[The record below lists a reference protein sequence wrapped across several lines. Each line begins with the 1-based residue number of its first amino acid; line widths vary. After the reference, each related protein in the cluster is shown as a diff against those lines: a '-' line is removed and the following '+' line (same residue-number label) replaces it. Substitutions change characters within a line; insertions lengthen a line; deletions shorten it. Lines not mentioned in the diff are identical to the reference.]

1 MADEDVKFASEGG
14 QMAAESVSTLL
25 EYVQRMAQGQECAQ
39 VPDGSLLD
47 KFVTERDE
55 SAFSA
60 LVQRHGQM
68 VWGVCRRMLQSHH
81 DTEDAFQATFLI
93 LALKAASIV
102 PRGMVA
108 NWLHGVAYRTAL
120 KARAVSARRRR
131 SEVQVQEMPEPVVE
145 EQASCPDA

>member
-1 MADEDVKFASEGG
+1 
-14 QMAAESVSTLL
+14 MAAEPVSKLL
-25 EYVQRMAQGQECAQ
+25 EHVHRMAQGQECAQ

-47 KFVTERDE
+47 QFVTQRDE

-68 VWGVCRRMLQSHH
+68 VWGVCHRLLHSHH
-81 DTEDAFQATFLI
+81 DTEDAFQATFLV

-120 KARAVSARRRR
+120 KARAISARRRR
-131 SEVQVQEMPEPVVE
+131 TEVQVQEMPEPIVE
-145 EQASCPDA
+145 EHASCPDA